1 MRSFLKSFIFLF
13 VCVALLIF
21 MVFYINRD
29 EAFNGVESDSFID
42 ITHIENTLAQFIS
55 SDKPEV
61 EIEEIIYAEG
71 LHPIIE
77 EKTEQLIEHAAAV
90 GIDLMITD
98 GFRSIE
104 EQNELFRQGRS
115 AGGKIVTNAMGG
127 QSLHNFGLA
136 VDYALL
142 NQSGQ
147 PIWDLTYDG
156 NNNGEPDW
164 FEVAELAKD
173 LGFEWGGDWTDFVD
187 FPHLQMTFG
196 YTIEE
201 IQQAL
206 LEAEGEEN
214 EELLHL
220 Q

>member
-1 MRSFLKSFIFLF
+1 MI
-13 VCVALLIF
+13 
-21 MVFYINRD
+21 FYINRD
-29 EAFNGVESDSFID
+29 GVFNNEIESDSIID
-42 ITHIENTLAQFIS
+42 ITYIENTLSQLIFN
-55 SDKPEV
+55 DKPEV
-61 EIEEIIYAEG
+61 EMEEIIYADG

-77 EKTEQLIEHAAAV
+77 EKTEQLIKKAGAI
-90 GIDLMITD
+90 GIDMMITD

-104 EQNELFRQGRS
+104 EQNDIFRQGRS
-115 AGGKIVTNAMGG
+115 TGGEIVTNAMGG

-142 NQSGQ
+142 NQNGQ

-164 FEVAELAKD
+164 FEVAEIAKE
-173 LGFEWGGDWTDFVD
+173 LGFEWGGDWSEFVD

-196 YTIEE
+196 YTMEE

-206 LEAEGEEN
+206 LEAEGDEN